1 MNAYASSLMREAT
14 EIGFAIEHRED
25 PILFEDALSL
35 LEEALKLFKVL
46 EVLQVKTESE
56 RGVQLCH

>member
-1 MNAYASSLMREAT
+1 MREAA

-25 PILFEDALSL
+25 PILFEDALAL